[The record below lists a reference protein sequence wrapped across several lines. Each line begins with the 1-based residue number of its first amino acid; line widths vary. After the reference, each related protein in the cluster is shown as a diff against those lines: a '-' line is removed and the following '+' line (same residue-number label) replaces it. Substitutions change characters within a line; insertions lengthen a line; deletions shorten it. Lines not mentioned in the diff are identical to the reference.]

1 MHFTLY
7 YRGPLKASGSREH
20 KHEIRR
26 KFHEQLC
33 ERWKSPPLRELRRHL
48 LGEPTVLL
56 FDVPSLVRE
65 VGGFRFVP
73 LVAESY
79 AAVAELNLHLLR
91 PGPLGEIL
99 SHGGDIDN
107 RLKTLFDALA
117 VPQKNMLPNDVA
129 PLPNEKP
136 FYCLLDDDRLISAV
150 RVETAQLL
158 EPVSDNSEVVLFVQV
173 VTRVTYQNGHN
184 DWVA

>member
-1 MHFTLY
+1 LHLTLY
-7 YRGPLKASGSREH
+7 YRGPLKARGSREH

-26 KFHEQLC
+26 AFHRQLC
-33 ERWKSPPLRELRRHL
+33 ERWKNPPLRELRRYL
-48 LGEPTVLL
+48 LNEPTILIL
-56 FDVPSLVRE
+56 DTPSLVRE
-65 VGGFRFVP
+65 IGGFRFVP
-73 LVAESY
+73 LVAESF

-99 SHGGDIDN
+99 SQGGDIDN

-117 VPQKNMLPNDVA
+117 VPQKNMLPDDAA
-129 PLPNEKP
+129 PLPNEQP

-158 EPVSDNSEVVLFVQV
+158 EPVTDDSEVVLFVQV
-173 VTRVTYQNGHN
+173 VTRVAYDNGHN
-184 DWVA
+184 YWLS